1 MVRNDVGAQLE
12 RLVDIMA
19 RLRAEGGC
27 PWDREQDLRS
37 LRPYLV
43 EETYEVLDE
52 MDRVGYGGPWA
63 PLCEELGDL
72 LFQIVFHA
80 QLARE
85 LGEFGMADV
94 AKAIADKIERRH
106 PHVFG
111 EAKAEG
117 AEQVLQNWAV
127 LKAAERKA
135 KHGKEGSVLDG
146 VPTAAPS
153 LQRAERLTEKA
164 SRIGFDW
171 PDLQSVRAKLD
182 EELAELDEAIRGGD
196 RDALEHEL
204 GDVLLSLA
212 NLSRFIKTAPEDAL
226 RMANRRFTER
236 FQFIEQK
243 LQDAGVPFGQ
253 ATLEQMEAHWQRA
266 KKELGPSAV
275 PAPRSAPAAH
285 LVALS
290 VTVQDLAAEEAFTAR
305 LASIAGWH
313 LTPGFTV
320 ETGALAVAFHA
331 GPRSAGLRLD
341 VVAGRKEVL
350 ARLLEAWPGAE
361 RTGDSVLL
369 RSPGCV
375 SWNVS
380 FLTPG
385 RGSL

>member
-1 MVRNDVGAQLE
+1 
-12 RLVDIMA
+12 
-19 RLRAEGGC
+19 
-27 PWDREQDLRS
+27 
-37 LRPYLV
+37 
-43 EETYEVLDE
+43 
-52 MDRVGYGGPWA
+52 
-63 PLCEELGDL
+63 
-72 LFQIVFHA
+72 
-80 QLARE
+80 
-85 LGEFGMADV
+85 MADV
-94 AKAIADKIERRH
+94 AKAISDKIERRH

-111 EAKAEG
+111 EAKVAG

-171 PDLQSVRAKLD
+171 PDVRSVRAKLD

-226 RMANRRFTER
+226 RMANHRFTER
-236 FQFIEQK
+236 FQFIERQ
-243 LQDAGVPFGQ
+243 LQAEGVPFGQ
-253 ATLEQMEAHWQRA
+253 ASLEQMEAHWQRA
-266 KKELGPSAV
+266 KKELGDSPL

-285 LVALS
+285 VAA
-290 VTVQDLAAEEAFTAR
+290 VAVQVEDLAAEEAFVAK
-305 LASIAGWH
+305 LAEACGWRVAEGPLVH
-313 LTPGFTV
+313 A
-320 ETGALAVAFHA
+320 GALAVSFRA
-331 GPRSAGLRLD
+331 GPSPAGLALD
-341 VVAGRKEVL
+341 VVASRKQV
-350 ARLLEAWPGAE
+350 AVPLLSDFPGAE
-361 RTGDSVLL
+361 RVGEAVRL
-369 RSPGCV
+369 RSPGGIT
-375 SWNVS
+375 WNVS